1 MTRWGDSASRM
12 SGPDQPVSSRAA
24 SEVDRRAFLAAC
36 LRYPVV
42 AVLITVGAVLVN
54 RQQRAAREGQCPPVR
69 LCDQCPRLGGC
80 ELPSAQAHR
89 RRSKVDPS

>member
-1 MTRWGDSASRM
+1 MTRWGDNANGM
-12 SGPDQPVSSRAA
+12 SSPDQPAPSRPA

-54 RQQRAAREGQCPPVR
+54 RQQRAAREGQCPSVR
-69 LCDQCPRLGGC
+69 LCDECPRLGGC

-89 RRSKVDPS
+89 RRGKVEPS